1 MSTAFRSTQQV
12 DPIFYIKWYQID
24 GQVSFIY
31 SYSVQGNEEDSQVR
45 EIRPFSTKQKNGDY
59 TRTGFQHLTWRLCT
73 LILEDHLSIYQK
85 ITFQCYLQLYD
96 KITLVV
102 AVLCDFI
109 LSMDRESNLSCL
121 FQRNKQTVALTEL
134 QWAVSILFSRYANI
148 IVTYPASKPFPSI
161 RATCAKLTSKR
172 TRLSYYK
179 PTSTAKQLLLDHF
192 SPSNTQSLDSQVPIS
207 GSKDIGMADGND
219 LYNAVKT
226 QECRMGMTQI
236 RQAVSKDIGM
246 ASSIWIVYWDS
257 GARTSD
263 RVKVGSVRMQAQVRF
278 IRDIP
283 QNHHILFT
291 RRESPIEMNEL
302 R

>member
-109 LSMDRESNLSCL
+109 LSMDRE
-121 FQRNKQTVALTEL
+121 T
-134 QWAVSILFSRYANI
+134 
-148 IVTYPASKPFPSI
+148 
-161 RATCAKLTSKR
+161 
-172 TRLSYYK
+172 
-179 PTSTAKQLLLDHF
+179 QLLYQFENSHSKSLSSEF
-192 SPSNTQSLDSQVPIS
+192 TYLLCISISSALGLSAPGFCLKALVMRPLLRSSSRTQCQLIPI
-207 GSKDIGMADGND
+207 
-219 LYNAVKT
+219 
-226 QECRMGMTQI
+226 
-236 RQAVSKDIGM
+236 
-246 ASSIWIVYWDS
+246 
-257 GARTSD
+257 
-263 RVKVGSVRMQAQVRF
+263 
-278 IRDIP
+278 
-283 QNHHILFT
+283 
-291 RRESPIEMNEL
+291 
-302 R
+302 